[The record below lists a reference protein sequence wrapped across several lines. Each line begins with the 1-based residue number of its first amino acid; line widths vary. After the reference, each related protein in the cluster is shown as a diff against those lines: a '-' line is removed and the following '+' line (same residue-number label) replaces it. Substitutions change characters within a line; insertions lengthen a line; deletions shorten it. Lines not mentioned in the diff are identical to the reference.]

1 MGDVVYGTFC
11 NKLNGYVSVSSLV
24 DSKRK
29 RQASALQ

>member
-1 MGDVVYGTFC
+1 MGDVVYGTLC
-11 NKLNGYVSVSSLV
+11 YKLNGYVSVTSLL